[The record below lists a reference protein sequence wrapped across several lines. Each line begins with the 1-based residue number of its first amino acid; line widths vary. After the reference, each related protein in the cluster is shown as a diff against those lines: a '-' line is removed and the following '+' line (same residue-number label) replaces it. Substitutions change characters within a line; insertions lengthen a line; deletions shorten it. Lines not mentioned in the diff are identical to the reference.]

1 MSRRYRTFSREFKLE
16 VVRQIEEGHKSHA
29 QSCREYSLSD
39 ALLRRWRDQY
49 AEKGEDAFRASSD
62 GEMWELEQARRRI
75 AELESSLG
83 RAHLEVE
90 LLRRV
95 LSKKTGSGE
104 RGGP

>member
-1 MSRRYRTFSREFKLE
+1 MSRSFRTFSKEFKLD

-29 QSCREYSLSD
+29 QSCREHSLSD
-39 ALLRRWRDQY
+39 ALLRRWRHQY
-49 AEKGEDAFRASSD
+49 AEKGEDAFQASPD
-62 GEMWELEQARRRI
+62 GEVRELEQARRRI